1 MKRVLLATMFCLM
14 ACVGAFA
21 QMSDTQ
27 VLAFIASESK
37 AGRSQSQ
44 IVTSL
49 MQRGVQ
55 IEQIRRIR
63 NQYDAQIKSRG
74 LTSAADGAV
83 SMATDRMQGNGDG
96 TVSQELTTARRGT
109 TGEIHMDAAEE
120 HADAFTQLLTA
131 TYNKLH
137 A

>member
-63 NQYDAQIKSRG
+63 NQYDAQIKIEGSRQPQM
-74 LTSAADGAV
+74 V
-83 SMATDRMQGNGDG
+83 RYQWRP
-96 TVSQELTTARRGT
+96 TACRAMEMVR
-109 TGEIHMDAAEE
+109 
-120 HADAFTQLLTA
+120 FPR
-131 TYNKLH
+131 K
-137 A
+137 